1 MRKCCHF
8 LVSTHPCRQHS
19 YQRHRQCVGQRADR
33 QQRRQHFD
41 RQCRPWRPRRADRCR
56 HDEGGTGDDT
66 YYVDNASD
74 VVTEL
79 GGEGNDTVLS
89 SLTHTLV
96 VNVENLRLN
105 AAGAINATGN
115 TLDNILYAGAG
126 NNILNG
132 LSGLDTASYFYVS
145 VGRS

>member
-1 MRKCCHF
+1 M
-8 LVSTHPCRQHS
+8 
-19 YQRHRQCVGQRADR
+19 
-33 QQRRQHFD
+33 
-41 RQCRPWRPRRADRCR
+41 
-56 HDEGGTGDDT
+56 
-66 YYVDNASD
+66 DNASD